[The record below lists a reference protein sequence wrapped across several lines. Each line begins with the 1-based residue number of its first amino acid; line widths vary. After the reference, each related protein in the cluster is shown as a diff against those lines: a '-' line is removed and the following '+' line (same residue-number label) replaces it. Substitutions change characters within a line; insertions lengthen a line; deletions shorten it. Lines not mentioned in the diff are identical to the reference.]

1 MVSLI
6 HFILLF
12 TRLSLMHSVVL
23 HWIVHGTYKSTAGGN
38 GSLVDDFLWSWAI
51 VYNTVPLRVSQTRQ
65 KNAA

>member
-1 MVSLI
+1 MLMVSLI

-38 GSLVDDFLWSWAI
+38 GSLVDDFFVVVGNCLQYSTA
-51 VYNTVPLRVSQTRQ
+51 VS
-65 KNAA
+65 